1 MYFFRFFTRFSFSS
15 VKRLTVFLV
24 ARKKKHFFR
33 SELFLI
39 FLRFPLTQCFLVNNL
54 CLLLF
59 FLICENG
66 SIKDFCH
73 SMFLLSHFLVFF
85 FNFDDFQRR
94 RQGRVVGTHSSLRP
108 FRCDFLLFV
117 FFRYFYWNLRYFK
130 VGRPRKLQ
138 YRVLPN

>member
-85 FNFDDFQRR
+85 LILTIFRGAGKVALLAHTLPF
-94 RQGRVVGTHSSLRP
+94 GR
-108 FRCDFLLFV
+108 FV
-117 FFRYFYWNLRYFK
+117 AIFFCFFFRYFYWNLRYFK

>member
-1 MYFFRFFTRFSFSS
+1 MFSFQFSLLKKPFLIIPYDCGALFVYFFRFFTRFSFSS

-59 FLICENG
+59 FFNLRKRVNQR
-66 SIKDFCH
+66 
-73 SMFLLSHFLVFF
+73 LLSFDVFTFPFPGIF

-108 FRCDFLLFV
+108 FRCDFLLF
-117 FFRYFYWNLRYFK
+117 FF
-130 VGRPRKLQ
+130 
-138 YRVLPN
+138 